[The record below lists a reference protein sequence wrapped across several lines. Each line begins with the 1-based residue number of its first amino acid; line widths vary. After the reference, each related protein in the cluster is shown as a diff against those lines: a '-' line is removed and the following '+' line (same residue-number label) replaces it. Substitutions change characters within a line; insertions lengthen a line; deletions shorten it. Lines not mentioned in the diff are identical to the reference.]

1 MGQPHD
7 YAKVAFDL
15 IDDLD
20 RLTEI
25 DGVMSRVS
33 ATLAGFGYTSFL
45 ITGVPE
51 PPQRLEPYILLNEW
65 PKGWTEHYTRSNYYA
80 DDPVAAWCRRTVNP
94 FEWSQAP
101 FDAARSPRAA
111 EVMAVARE
119 FGLDQGFLV
128 PIVRSAG
135 FQACVTMAGERPDYD
150 PRAKLHLVSM
160 YAHARCAALLGYEFD
175 GQRRRVLSERARD
188 VLAWA
193 AEGKSSWEIAT
204 ILGLSERTVNWHV
217 ERSKKKLDAVTRTQ
231 AVIKALRSGEIY
243 AVNWQF

>member
-1 MGQPHD
+1 MGQPYD
-7 YAKVAFDL
+7 YIKVTFDL

-20 RLTEI
+20 RLTEV
-25 DGVMSRVS
+25 DRVMSRVS
-33 ATLAGFGYTSFL
+33 ATLANFGYTSFL

-51 PPQRLEPYILLNEW
+51 PPQRLEPYILLNGW
-65 PKGWTEHYTRSNYYA
+65 PKGWTEHYTRSNYYPV
-80 DDPVAAWCRRTVNP
+80 DPVAAWCRRTVNP

-119 FGLDQGFLV
+119 FGLNKGFLV
-128 PIVRSAG
+128 PIVRSTG
-135 FQACVTMAGERPDYD
+135 FQACVTMAGERPDHE
-150 PRAKLHLVSM
+150 PRAKQALHLVSM
-160 YAHARCAALLGYEFD
+160 YAHARCTALMGCETD
-175 GQRRRVLSERARD
+175 GQRRRVLSERERD

-204 ILGLSERTVNWHV
+204 ILGVSERTVNWHV

-231 AVIKALRSGEIY
+231 AVIKALRSGEI
-243 AVNWQF
+243 